1 LELDEGSNP
10 MTVRFTRRRAITVLA
25 AAAGLPLLMK
35 AGRAEARVM
44 RWQGT
49 SLGADASIQLY
60 HNDEAKA
67 RAAVD
72 AGVAELARLESMFS
86 LYRADS
92 TISALNRDGKVE
104 NAPAEFVELVSVSRD
119 AAAKTD
125 GWFDP
130 TVHPM
135 FQLYFRH
142 FIADNP
148 DPAGPSAA
156 AIKETLKLV
165 DWRAIQ
171 VDSDRRSV
179 ALARPGMGL
188 TLNSTGQGYISDRV
202 ADVLRGYGFENMLVD
217 MGELRAVSS
226 KPDGSAWRVGIADP
240 AEPSR
245 SITEIDVV
253 DRAIATSG
261 GYGTIFDD
269 AGRFTHLID
278 PFTGGTAPRL
288 AGVTVIADTATKAN
302 ALSTPLTLVPRAD
315 RQRMLSAFGGVK
327 AIFVTPAGIEETLE
341 A

>member
-1 LELDEGSNP
+1 

-60 HNDEAKA
+60 HHDEAKA
-67 RAAVD
+67 QAAID
-72 AGVAELARLESMFS
+72 AGVAELARLEGIFS

-92 TISALNRDGKVE
+92 TISALNRDGKVD
-104 NAPAEFVELVSVSRD
+104 NAPAEFVDLVGISRD

-130 TVHPM
+130 TVHPV

-148 DPAGPSAA
+148 DPAGPSEAA
-156 AIKETLKLV
+156 VKQTLALV
-165 DWRAIQ
+165 DWRGIE
-171 VDSDRRSV
+171 VDAERRRVS
-179 ALARPGMGL
+179 LARPGMGI

-217 MGELRAVSS
+217 MGEIRAPAA
-226 KPDGSAWRVGIADP
+226 KPDGSGWRIGIADP
-240 AEPSR
+240 ADPAR
-245 SITEIDVV
+245 ALTQIDVV
-253 DRAIATSG
+253 NKGVATSG

-269 AGRFTHLID
+269 AGRVTHLIN
-278 PFTGGTAPRL
+278 PFSGRTAPRL

-302 ALSTPLTLVPRAD
+302 ALSTPLTLVPRER
-315 RQRMLSAFGGVK
+315 RQQMLSAFGGVK